1 MKIAYDRLGLSA
13 PEQGFLPPRI
23 RIMTM
28 HNSKGLSAQIV
39 FIPGLEEK
47 VFPGVWRRSYP
58 GLILEAARLLYV
70 SMTRARA
77 AYILSQVKHRTL

>member
-1 MKIAYDRLGLSA
+1 
-13 PEQGFLPPRI
+13 
-23 RIMTM
+23 MTM